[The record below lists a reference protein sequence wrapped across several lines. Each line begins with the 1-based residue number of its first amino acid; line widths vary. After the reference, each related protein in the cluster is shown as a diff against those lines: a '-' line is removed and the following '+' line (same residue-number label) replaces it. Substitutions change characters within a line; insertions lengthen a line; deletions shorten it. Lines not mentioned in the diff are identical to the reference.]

1 MKHNRPPPANS
12 AIALPSQLLNPPGT
26 RRARRAYV
34 RSGERWTAVGFML
47 PAIIYLLVMFCYP
60 LYYNVSMSLRHFTV
74 ASFLTG
80 VAPFVAFQN
89 YADIFGSRPFNQAL
103 ITTGIF
109 TVLSIAGQMTIGM
122 LLALF
127 FWRRFRFNAAMRA
140 LLLAP
145 WLLPLVVSASVWQWM
160 YAQDYGIINHVLL
173 QLGIVSYRV
182 PWLVDS
188 THALTAVII
197 TNIWI
202 GIPFSMAVFHS
213 GLQALPKEL
222 LEAAE
227 LDGAGP
233 LQRFFRVT
241 LPLLRPLTS
250 IVFILSVTYTV
261 KVFDLIFVLT
271 GGGPA
276 DATQTLAILSYKLSF
291 RQMDF
296 GHGAAVG
303 NVLILISLCFAFF
316 YIRSFR
322 RTLMAETN

>member
-1 MKHNRPPPANS
+1 MKHNRPPQASN
-12 AIALPSQLLNPPGT
+12 AVALPSELLTPPGT
-26 RRARRAYV
+26 TSARRRRIRLESRLV
-34 RSGERWTAVGFML
+34 PLGFVL
-47 PAIIYLLVMFCYP
+47 PAVIYLVLMFGYP
-60 LYYNVSMSLRHFTV
+60 LYYNLSMSLTKFTV
-74 ASFLTG
+74 GSFLTG
-80 VAPFVAFQN
+80 VAPFVGFSN
-89 YADIFGSRPFNQAL
+89 YTDMFRARLFNEAL
-103 ITTGIF
+103 GTTAIF

-127 FWRRFRFNAAMRA
+127 FWRRFPGNAAMRA

-160 YAQDYGIINHVLL
+160 FAQDYGIINHVLI
-173 QLGIVSYRV
+173 QLGIVSRSV
-182 PWLVDS
+182 PWLVDP
-188 THALTAVII
+188 TNALAAVII

-213 GLQALPKEL
+213 GLQALPKET

-233 LQRFFRVT
+233 VQRFFRII
-241 LPLLRPLTS
+241 LPLLKPLTA

-276 DATQTLAILSYKLSF
+276 DSTQTLAIYSYKLSF

-322 RTLMAETN
+322 RSLMAETS

>member
-1 MKHNRPPPANS
+1 MKHSRPQPASS
-12 AIALPSQLLNPPGT
+12 AIAISSELLNPPGT
-26 RRARRAYV
+26 VGVRRRRV
-34 RSGERWTAVGFML
+34 RLEGRWVPLGFML
-47 PAIIYLLVMFCYP
+47 PAVVYLLVMFCYP

-89 YADIFGSRPFNQAL
+89 YIDMFGGRLFNQAL
-103 ITTGIF
+103 VTTAIF
-109 TVLSIAGQMTIGM
+109 TVLSIVGQMTIGM

-173 QLGIVSYRV
+173 QLGIVSFRV

-188 THALTAVII
+188 TYALAAVII

-213 GLQALPKEL
+213 GLQSLPKEL

-233 LQRFFRVT
+233 IQRFFRVT

-276 DATQTLAILSYKLSF
+276 DATQTLAIYSYKLSF

-303 NVLILISLCFAFF
+303 NVLIIISLCFAFF
-316 YIRSFR
+316 YIRSFKR
-322 RTLMAETN
+322 SLMAETN

>member
-1 MKHNRPPPANS
+1 
-12 AIALPSQLLNPPGT
+12 
-26 RRARRAYV
+26 
-34 RSGERWTAVGFML
+34 
-47 PAIIYLLVMFCYP
+47 
-60 LYYNVSMSLRHFTV
+60 
-74 ASFLTG
+74 
-80 VAPFVAFQN
+80 
-89 YADIFGSRPFNQAL
+89 
-103 ITTGIF
+103 
-109 TVLSIAGQMTIGM
+109 
-122 LLALF
+122 
-127 FWRRFRFNAAMRA
+127 MRA

-160 YAQDYGIINHVLL
+160 FAQDYGIINHVLL
-173 QLGIVSYRV
+173 QLGIVTFRV
-182 PWLVDS
+182 PWLVD
-188 THALTAVII
+188 TTYALAAVIV

-213 GLQALPKEL
+213 GLQSMPKEL

-233 LQRFFRVT
+233 VQRFFRVT

-276 DATQTLAILSYKLSF
+276 DATQTLAIYSYKLSF

-303 NVLILISLCFAFF
+303 NVLIVISLCFAFF
-316 YIRSFR
+316 YLRSFKR
-322 RTLMAETN
+322 NLMAETN

>member
-1 MKHNRPPPANS
+1 
-12 AIALPSQLLNPPGT
+12 
-26 RRARRAYV
+26 
-34 RSGERWTAVGFML
+34 ML
-47 PAIIYLLVMFCYP
+47 PAIIYLFLMFCYP

-89 YADIFGSRPFNQAL
+89 YADIFGRRLFSQAL
-103 ITTGIF
+103 
-109 TVLSIAGQMTIGM
+109 VYDRHLHRALNRRPDDDRHAACSV
-122 LLALF
+122 LLAPLPVH
-127 FWRRFRFNAAMRA
+127 NATMRA

-173 QLGIVSYRV
+173 QLGSFR
-182 PWLVDS
+182 PG
-188 THALTAVII
+188 A
-197 TNIWI
+197 
-202 GIPFSMAVFHS
+202 MARRFDGCTCRRHHHEYLDRNPV
-213 GLQALPKEL
+213 
-222 LEAAE
+222 
-227 LDGAGP
+227 LDGS
-233 LQRFFRVT
+233 LSQRAAITAEGASRGCGARWGWAAAAL
-241 LPLLRPLTS
+241 LPRDASSAPAPYSDRPHPVCDLHGQGVRLDLRA
-250 IVFILSVTYTV
+250 
-261 KVFDLIFVLT
+261 D

-276 DATQTLAILSYKLSF
+276 DATQTLAIYSYKLSF

-316 YIRSFR
+316 YIRTFR

>member
-1 MKHNRPPPANS
+1 MKHNRPPPAS
-12 AIALPSQLLNPPGT
+12 SVVAVATTTVNPPGAL
-26 RRARRAYV
+26 RARRRRV
-34 RSGERWTAVGFML
+34 SPHGFLVPLGFFL
-47 PAIIYLLVMFCYP
+47 PAIVYLVAMFGYP
-60 LYYNVSMSLRHFTV
+60 LYYGVSMSVTHFTV

-80 VAPFVAFQN
+80 KAPFVGLSN
-89 YADIFGSRPFNQAL
+89 YADILVSGQFLAAFA
-103 ITTGIF
+103 TTAIF

-127 FWRRFRFNAAMRA
+127 FWRHFPFNAAMRA

-145 WLLPLVVSASVWQWM
+145 WLLPIVVSASVWRWM
-160 YAQDYGIINHVLL
+160 FAQDYGVINHLL
-173 QLGIVSYRV
+173 LKAGLVSEGV
-182 PWLVDS
+182 PWLV
-188 THALTAVII
+188 HPGFALAAVII

-213 GLQALPKEL
+213 GLQALPRET

-227 LDGAGP
+227 LDGASP
-233 LQRFFRVT
+233 VQRFFFVT
-241 LPLLRPLTS
+241 LPLLKPLTA

-276 DATQTLAILSYKLSF
+276 NATQTLAIYSYKLSF
-291 RQMDF
+291 RELDF
-296 GHGAAVG
+296 SHGAAVG
-303 NVLILISLCFAFF
+303 NVLIVISLCFAFF

-322 RTLMAETN
+322 RSLIAERG

>member
-1 MKHNRPPPANS
+1 MKHNRPLQAS
-12 AIALPSQLLNPPGT
+12 SSVAVSGVLLNPSGAS
-26 RRARRAYV
+26 RARRP
-34 RSGERWTAVGFML
+34 RLRFDGPWIPLGFML
-47 PAIIYLLVMFCYP
+47 PALVYLVVMFCYP

-80 VAPFVAFQN
+80 VAPFVGFAN
-89 YADIFGSRPFNQAL
+89 YADMFGNRLFTAAL
-103 ITTGIF
+103 ATTAIF
-109 TVLSIAGQMTIGM
+109 TALSIVGQMTIGM

-127 FWRRFRFNAAMRA
+127 FWRRFPFNAAMRA

-160 YAQDYGIINHVLL
+160 FAQDYGVINYILL
-173 QLGIVSYRV
+173 DLHLVAHPV
-182 PWLVDS
+182 PWLVDP
-188 THALTAVII
+188 TNALAAVII

-241 LPLLRPLTS
+241 LPLLKPLTA

-276 DATQTLAILSYKLSF
+276 DATQTLAVLSYKLSF
-291 RQMDF
+291 RQMEF

-303 NVLILISLCFAFF
+303 NVLVVISLCFAFF
-316 YIRSFR
+316 YLRSFR
-322 RTLMAETN
+322 RSIMAESG